1 MEVYMLLIK
10 TLKIHID
17 NHSEIP
23 YQTLKQNSY
32 HKLYKKKKIKKINAL
47 QRIRK
52 LITKKKKKNVN
63 SISWFQIIGGTSSSY
78 MCKSFSSLANLVG
91 LFVASRA
98 KKK

>member
-32 HKLYKKKKIKKINAL
+32 HKLYHKKTKKTCNKINAL
-47 QRIRK
+47 RRIRK
-52 LITKKKKKNVN
+52 LNTKTK
-63 SISWFQIIGGTSSSY
+63 
-78 MCKSFSSLANLVG
+78 C
-91 LFVASRA
+91 
-98 KKK
+98 

>member
-32 HKLYKKKKIKKINAL
+32 HKLYHK
-47 QRIRK
+47 
-52 LITKKKKKNVN
+52 KKKKKNM
-63 SISWFQIIGGTSSSY
+63 Q
-78 MCKSFSSLANLVG
+78 
-91 LFVASRA
+91 
-98 KKK
+98 

>member
-32 HKLYKKKKIKKINAL
+32 HTL
-47 QRIRK
+47 
-52 LITKKKKKNVN
+52 KKKKKA
-63 SISWFQIIGGTSSSY
+63 I
-78 MCKSFSSLANLVG
+78 KSMAYEE
-91 LFVASRA
+91 
-98 KKK
+98 